1 MITGPRTSQDSV
13 EIAPPLLSVENVTAG
28 YGRMRVLQDLSL
40 KVKTG
45 SVTALLGSN
54 GVGKTTLMRAIVG
67 LIPLS
72 AGEILWHGTSIAHAP
87 SHERVAK
94 GIVLVPEGRQLFPD
108 FSVEENLRLGAFGPH
123 LRASS
128 SVRMQEIYELFP
140 RLAARRRQHARSMSG
155 GEQQMLALARGLMS
169 NPSILLLDEPS
180 LGLSPVATQHLFE
193 LIKRIRSTNVTIV
206 IVEQNVQMTLEIAD
220 YAYVMEQGRIRLEGA
235 GADVAGNPE
244 IKKAYLGL

>member
-1 MITGPRTSQDSV
+1 MIENAHASRDM
-13 EIAPPLLSVENVTAG
+13 AAHAAPLLTVENIFAG
-28 YGRMRVLQDLSL
+28 YDRTRVLQGLSL
-40 KVKTG
+40 QVRTG

-72 AGEILWHGTSIAHAP
+72 AGEILWRGISITQAP

-108 FSVEENLRLGAFGPH
+108 FSVEENLKLGAFGSQ
-123 LRASS
+123 LRASAS
-128 SVRMQEIYELFP
+128 SRMQEVFELFP
-140 RLAARRRQHARSMSG
+140 KLADRRWQQARDMSG
-155 GEQQMLALARGLMS
+155 GEQQMLAVARGLMS
-169 NPSILLLDEPS
+169 NPRLLLLDEPS

-193 LIKRIRSTNVTIV
+193 LIKRIRSMDVTIF
-206 IVEQNVQMTLEIAD
+206 IVEQNVQIALDIAD
-220 YAYVMEQGRIRLEGA
+220 YAYVIEQGRVRLEGE
-235 GADVAGNPE
+235 GRVIAGNTE